1 LVERGANVEARE
13 AIPVP
18 GSNKMKGSMMTPLH
32 YACLRDHD
40 NVVEYLL
47 EKGADPNSKAIVS
60 NSYL

>member
-1 LVERGANVEARE
+1 MEARE